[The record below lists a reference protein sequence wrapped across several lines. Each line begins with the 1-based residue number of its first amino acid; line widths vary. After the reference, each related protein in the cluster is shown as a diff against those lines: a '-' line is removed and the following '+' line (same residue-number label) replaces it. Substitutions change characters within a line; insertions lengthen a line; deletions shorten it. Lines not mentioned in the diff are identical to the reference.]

1 MLPGILAVG
10 VYLSIIFIEAFDV
23 PLAIGTTAEIPV
35 LSTKIYLLTS
45 RAEEGY
51 HYGAAATFGLMT
63 LVLGGLLMVGYLRA
77 VRVSAKFAVMTGK
90 GYRPRLV
97 QLGQLKNLALAGVM
111 VYFLAAVVL
120 P

>member
-1 MLPGILAVG
+1 M
-10 VYLSIIFIEAFDV
+10 
-23 PLAIGTTAEIPV
+23 PLAIGTTADRPV

-63 LVLGGLLMVGYLRA
+63 LLAGVVLMVGYLWA
-77 VRVSAKFAVMTGK
+77 VRVSAKFAVVTGK

-97 QLGQLKNLALAGVM
+97 RLGRLKYPALGGVIG
-111 VYFLAAVVL
+111 YFIVAVIL
-120 P
+120 PTLILV